1 MKLNANNKDVMAVW
15 ALHEEVLAS
24 FNALDMEKLL
34 SLHTDNIILMEPGM
48 PTITGKKEVIRLFEK
63 FRKQSI
69 ALNLSYKID
78 ELEVFGEM
86 AFVRGQV
93 IKTSSQ
99 NNEVPVTETGK
110 FITLSRKQKDGTW
123 LRSHVIVNGNTPE
136 TFKSQEALERH
147 ISLGVNDSMWK

>member
-86 AFVRGQV
+86 ALLDHKPHIASVRAIADVKLFVILGSAFEFLCQENPNF
-93 IKTSSQ
+93 ISQ
-99 NNEVPVTETGK
+99 LKNISERRK
-110 FITLSRKQKDGTW
+110 FQNLYR
-123 LRSHVIVNGNTPE
+123 
-136 TFKSQEALERH
+136 
-147 ISLGVNDSMWK
+147 